1 MPGPSSSGGDSA
13 PDRGLS
19 RQQRLLR
26 PSHFAEAYEGG
37 RKYAGRYMVL
47 WLRTA
52 KDADRRLGVVSS
64 RRVGGAVQRNRARRR
79 LRALFRQEREHLSGR
94 EDLILVARASCVAA
108 PWTELVQ
115 DFQAL
120 ARRAGLCPSPP
131 APPSP

>member
-1 MPGPSSSGGDSA
+1 M
-13 PDRGLS
+13 S